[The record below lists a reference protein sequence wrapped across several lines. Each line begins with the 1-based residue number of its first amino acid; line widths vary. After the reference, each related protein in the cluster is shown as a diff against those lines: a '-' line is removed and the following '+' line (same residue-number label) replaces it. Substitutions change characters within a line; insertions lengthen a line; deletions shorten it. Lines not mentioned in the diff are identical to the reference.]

1 MDPKITPYYPATK
14 QDFYSNKIEE
24 SFYDSMLIYS
34 LIHVS
39 VLGNISEE
47 NTMEALQKSIKICF
61 LAGINSNH
69 HFKKVFVFDSAIGT
83 LRIDWRMSK
92 TGLNL
97 IIIQT
102 PSLNDKMAIWLW
114 KLANH
119 KNH

>member
-1 MDPKITPYYPATK
+1 MAIKIISKYLTTK
-14 QDFYSNKIEE
+14 QDFHSNKIEE
-24 SFYDSMLIYS
+24 NYFDSMLIYS
-34 LIHVS
+34 LHHIAF
-39 VLGNISEE
+39 LGNISEE
-47 NTMEALQKSIKICF
+47 NSVEALQKSIKVCF

-69 HFKKVFVFDSAIGT
+69 HFKRIYVFDSTIGT

-92 TGLNL
+92 TALNL

-119 KNH
+119 KNY